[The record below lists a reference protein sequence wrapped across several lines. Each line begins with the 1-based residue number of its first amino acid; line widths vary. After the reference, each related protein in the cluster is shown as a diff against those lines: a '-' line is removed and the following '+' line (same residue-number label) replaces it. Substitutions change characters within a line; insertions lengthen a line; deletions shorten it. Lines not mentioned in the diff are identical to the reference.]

1 MTRSWCGRS
10 MSGCSVAEQLARTIH
25 EDFYCNCRYTA
36 ATSLTVGGLA
46 VSPRQLAQPS
56 LEKPPLRFLLGET
69 EGPFIGGSGFGCSV
83 QSPAEIRPPRA
94 RKDIPPGCP

>member
-1 MTRSWCGRS
+1 
-10 MSGCSVAEQLARTIH
+10 MSGCSVAGQLASTIH
-25 EDFYCNCRYTA
+25 EDFYCIRLYST
-36 ATSLTVGGLA
+36 ATSLTVGRLA
-46 VSPRQLAQPS
+46 ISPRQLAQPS